1 MTSTPSTPSGITDPL
16 ELLQR
21 IATTADEVQRQ
32 GASVSA
38 DRLKP
43 LVVELDDTLR
53 RLETLLGKI
62 SSL

>member
-16 ELLQR
+16 ELLRR
-21 IATTADEVQRQ
+21 IAKTADEVQRQ

-53 RLETLLGKI
+53 RLETLLGKV

>member
-1 MTSTPSTPSGITDPL
+1 MTSTPSTPSGITDPV

-21 IATTADEVQRQ
+21 IATTAGEVQRQ
-32 GASVSA
+32 GASVGA

-53 RLETLLGKI
+53 RLEALLGKI

>member
-16 ELLQR
+16 DLLQR
-21 IATTADEVQRQ
+21 IASTADEVQRQ
-32 GASVSA
+32 GTCVST
-38 DRLKP
+38 DTLKP

-53 RLETLLGKI
+53 RLEALLGKI

>member
-1 MTSTPSTPSGITDPL
+1 MTSTPSTPNGITDPL

-21 IATTADEVQRQ
+21 IATTVDEVQRQ

-53 RLETLLGKI
+53 RLEALLGKI